1 MVNFF
6 GTIQANMGV
15 TQMKTSRIQTDIDV
29 NFAKKVGHR
38 IHNARLER
46 LLSDEQKLIWAIGKL
61 QRKLSVV
68 NKAPEADFIKLLDVN
83 LHLLFERPFY

>member
-6 GTIQANMGV
+6 GTIQANMV
-15 TQMKTSRIQTDIDV
+15 TQIKISRIQTDIDV

-61 QRKLSVV
+61 QRK
-68 NKAPEADFIKLLDVN
+68 
-83 LHLLFERPFY
+83 